1 MAKVVLQSVGDG
13 VVAFGDQ
20 VYWVAENVKRFL
32 NNFAPGMEVEATV
45 KEINGQPMVTFL
57 RKAGMPTGGAP
68 QQQFKAPYQA
78 PPQQQF
84 QAPMAPPQQQY
95 QAPMAPPRPPT
106 PAPATPSIDIDK
118 LADAIYALVAVEI
131 IKSGGGIDPSLVDS
145 VAKTLAGKA

>member
-13 VVAFGDQ
+13 VVAFGDR

-57 RKAGMPTGGAP
+57 KKSGFAPGGAP
-68 QQQFKAPYQA
+68 QQPHQPPYQV

-84 QAPMAPPQQQY
+84 QAPQQPY
-95 QAPMAPPRPPT
+95 TPPMAPPRPPT
-106 PAPATPSIDIDK
+106 PAQGQQIDDRI
-118 LADAIYALVAVEI
+118 ADAIYALVAMEI
-131 IKSGGGIDPSLVDS
+131 VKNTLDVSLIDSI
-145 VAKTLAGKA
+145 AKTLAGKA